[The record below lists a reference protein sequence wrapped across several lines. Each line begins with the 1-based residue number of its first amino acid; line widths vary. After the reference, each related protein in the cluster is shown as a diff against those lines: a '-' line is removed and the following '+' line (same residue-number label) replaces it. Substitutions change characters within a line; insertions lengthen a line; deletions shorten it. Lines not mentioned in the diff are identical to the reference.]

1 MAEPSPKKVAHGADR
16 AGGKRMDNALES
28 VGSGGMG
35 WLMIFPLFS
44 FGASLSN
51 LESPGNKA
59 PPWGGEKGKKKA
71 GAGGGECVSTSLRTN

>member
-35 WLMIFPLFS
+35 WLMIFPLFFVWGKS
-44 FGASLSN
+44 FEFGI
-51 LESPGNKA
+51 PGKQGTA
-59 PPWGGEKGKKKA
+59 MG
-71 GAGGGECVSTSLRTN
+71 R